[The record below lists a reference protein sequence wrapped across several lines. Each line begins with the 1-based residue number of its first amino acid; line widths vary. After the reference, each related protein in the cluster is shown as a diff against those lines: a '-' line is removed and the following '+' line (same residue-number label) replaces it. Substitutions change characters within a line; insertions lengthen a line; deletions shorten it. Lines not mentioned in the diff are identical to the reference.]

1 MYVPPWTIFAG
12 LGTLDR
18 RELCNL
24 IANFEATTLLSMSM
38 DRVSDIIS
46 RIHKD
51 RQSSDATSFAGRLKV
66 AADDLF
72 ASDISERSLR
82 IRLWVRIATA
92 LDLDTTLPLSS
103 RRANAVAAGV
113 AYKASSV
120 MSVKVADDS
129 EKPEQTGI
137 QRTWQAVKSLRGR
150 SHQDFSLL
158 VAEQAQLIAKAVA
171 EAAVSGDIPDDLASA
186 LGERVREHIRSL
198 PPELRDDAMR
208 DALTAGDRAAFTV
221 LATGTAAFS
230 IGMGVNLAGFSAYV
244 LAAQA
249 SAFIPFMGGP
259 AVVST
264 LFVLANPMFSVPA
277 VLGVGYLASR
287 YVNGGH
293 AAKLAA
299 LVSVQLALRGLS
311 ADRDGLAVALNDFRA
326 TTEDDLGWLSNAIKA
341 AIISRNAAVAGAT
354 GGFLP
359 NAIGNLKVEAFAA
372 DRRGD
377 LLEGVLSKN
386 WGDGLEVAAV
396 TALSAGDILYNAVS
410 IDPMVLA
417 AADFSRSEDLGDIFQ
432 FGAFADR
439 VGSMSEAAA
448 GGAADNL
455 RGYVSEQLVAARLA
469 EIGHV
474 VSFPE
479 TSNNAGFDLVV
490 DGVPF
495 QVKCLQSLEGLKAH
509 FEKYPEMPVY
519 ANSDLADAVIDSGA
533 EWSKLVFYVDDFDR
547 EIADLIMTTSLE
559 AGEALGDLNVPYF
572 AMAVSSARNLHR
584 VWQGRMPLSDLP
596 FSVVMDASV
605 KGGLSAVGALSGK
618 ALGLLAFGPA
628 GALVLG
634 GVGGIGALMWAGR
647 TREQATRLLSSEWL
661 SKLDASTELFRMAVL
676 RAVRAKIAMLQEK
689 KASVLVTIPEIT
701 DWITARFADDI
712 LSLVE
717 VAYDLQSPISS
728 MSQPAKARACLSAMD
743 AAKVHPLAVERELTE
758 LLKVLGA
765 EPSTTE
771 SAGKKVSAAWSSLN
785 RRFHPG
791 GVSDKPGP
799 LWGCNCRA

>member
-12 LGTLDR
+12 LGALER
-18 RELCNL
+18 RDLCNL
-24 IANFEATTLLSMSM
+24 IASFEATTLLSMSV
-38 DRVSDIIS
+38 DRVSDVLS
-46 RIHKD
+46 RFQKD
-51 RQSSDATSFAGRLKV
+51 DQSSDTTAFARRLKV
-66 AADDLF
+66 AADELF
-72 ASDISERSLR
+72 TSDISERALR
-82 IRLWVRIATA
+82 IRLWARIATA

-103 RRANAVAAGV
+103 RRANAFGAGV

-120 MSVKVADDS
+120 MSVPVTDDS
-129 EKPEQTGI
+129 EEPQLTGI
-137 QRTWQAVKSLRGR
+137 QRAWQTVKSLRTR
-150 SHQDFSLL
+150 PHQDFSTL
-158 VAEQAQLIAKAVA
+158 VAEQAQLVAKAVA
-171 EAAVSGDIPDDLASA
+171 EAASSGDLPDDLARA

-198 PPELRDDAMR
+198 PPELRDEAMR
-208 DALTAGDRAAFTV
+208 DALTAGDRAALTV

-230 IGMGVNLAGFSAYV
+230 IGIGVNLAGFSAYI

-264 LFVLANPMFSVPA
+264 LFMLANPLFSIPA
-277 VLGVGYLASR
+277 VLGVGYLANR

-326 TTEDDLGWLSNAIKA
+326 PTEDDLGRLSNAIKA
-341 AIISRNAAVAGAT
+341 AVISRNVAVAEAT
-354 GGFLP
+354 GASLP
-359 NAIGNLKVEAFAA
+359 TATGNLKAVAFAA
-372 DRRGD
+372 DRQGA

-386 WGDGLEVAAV
+386 RGDGLEVAAV

-432 FGAFADR
+432 FGVFADR
-439 VGSMSEAAA
+439 IGSMGEAAA
-448 GGAADNL
+448 GGAANNL

-469 EIGHV
+469 EVGHV

-479 TSNNAGFDLVV
+479 TSNNAGFDLLV

-495 QVKCLQSLEGLKAH
+495 QVKCLQSLEGLRTH
-509 FEKYPEMPVY
+509 FEKYPDMPVY
-519 ANSDLADAVIDSGA
+519 ANSELAEAVINSGA
-533 EWSKLVFYVDDFDR
+533 EWSKLVFYVDGFDR

-584 VWQGRMPLSDLP
+584 VWRGRMPLSDLP
-596 FSVVMDASV
+596 FSVVMDASM

-618 ALGLLAFGPA
+618 VLGLLAFGPA

-634 GVGGIGALMWAGR
+634 GVGGVGALMGAGW
-647 TREQATRLLSSEWL
+647 TREQTTRLLSSEWL
-661 SKLDASTELFRMAVL
+661 SEVDRATELFRVAVL
-676 RAVRAKIAMLQEK
+676 MAVRAKVAMLKKK
-689 KASVLVTIPEIT
+689 KARVPGAVPDIN
-701 DWITARFADDI
+701 DWINARFADDI
-712 LSLVE
+712 LTLGE
-717 VAYDLQSPISS
+717 AAYDLEVTIPT

-743 AAKVHPLAVERELTE
+743 AAKVHPLAVEKELSE
-758 LLKVLGA
+758 LLKVLGS
-765 EPSTTE
+765 EPSKTQ
-771 SAGKKVSAAWSSLN
+771 SAGKKVSEAWSSLKSVIPSGRN
-785 RRFHPG
+785 QR
-791 GVSDKPGP
+791 S
-799 LWGCNCRA
+799 

>member
-120 MSVKVADDS
+120 MSVPVTDDS
-129 EKPEQTGI
+129 EKPQQTGI
-137 QRTWQAVKSLRGR
+137 QRTLEAVKSLRGR

-158 VAEQAQLIAKAVA
+158 VAEQAQLVAKAVA

-198 PPELRDDAMR
+198 PPQFRDEAMR

-230 IGMGVNLAGFSAYV
+230 IGMGVNLAGFSAYI

-249 SAFIPFMGGP
+249 SAFIPFMSGP

-264 LFVLANPMFSVPA
+264 LFVLANPLFSISA
-277 VLGVGYLASR
+277 VLGVGYLANR

-326 TTEDDLGWLSNAIKA
+326 ATEDDLGTLSNAIKA
-341 AIISRNAAVAGAT
+341 AIISRHLSVAGAT
-354 GGFLP
+354 GGCLP
-359 NAIGNLKVEAFAA
+359 NAIGNLKAGAFAA
-372 DRRGD
+372 GRWSD

-386 WGDGLEVAAV
+386 RGDRLEVAAV
-396 TALSAGDILYNAVS
+396 TALSAGDIFYNAVS

-448 GGAADNL
+448 SGAANNL
-455 RGYVSEQLVAARLA
+455 RGYVSEQLVAVRLA
-469 EIGHV
+469 EVGHV

-490 DGVPF
+490 DGLPF
-495 QVKCLQSLEGLKAH
+495 QVKCLQSLEGLRTH
-509 FEKYPEMPVY
+509 FKKYPDLPVY

-533 EWSKLVFYVDDFDR
+533 EWSKLVFYVDGFDR

-596 FSVVMDASV
+596 FSVIMDAIAKV
-605 KGGLSAVGALSGK
+605 GLSAVGALSGK
-618 ALGLLAFGPA
+618 TLGILAFGPA

-634 GVGGIGALMWAGR
+634 GVGGVGALMGAGW

-661 SKLDASTELFRMAVL
+661 SEVDASTERFRTSVL
-676 RAVRAKIAMLQEK
+676 TAVRAKVAMLNEK
-689 KASVLVTIPEIT
+689 RASVPETIPEIN
-701 DWITARFADDI
+701 DWINARFADDI
-712 LSLVE
+712 LFLGE
-717 VAYDLQSPISS
+717 VAYDLEVTIPA
-728 MSQPAKARACLSAMD
+728 MSQPAKARASLSAMD
-743 AAKVHPLAVERELTE
+743 AAKVHPLAVEKELTG

-765 EPSTTE
+765 EPSKTQ
-771 SAGKKVSAAWSSLN
+771 SASKQVSKAWSSLKSKIPSGRN
-785 RRFHPG
+785 QP
-791 GVSDKPGP
+791 S
-799 LWGCNCRA
+799 